1 MAAHLLTITSYYP
14 QVIHCLLIYDI
25 IRRLV
30 KRFTEQDV
38 ELLLLLLKSM
48 LTHDFIT
55 LITSLSYL
63 TKCDSIVAVSKGTF
77 EYYQ

>member
-1 MAAHLLTITSYYP
+1 MAAHLLTITSYP

-55 LITSLSYL
+55 LITSFIILDKL
-63 TKCDSIVAVSKGTF
+63 M
-77 EYYQ
+77 